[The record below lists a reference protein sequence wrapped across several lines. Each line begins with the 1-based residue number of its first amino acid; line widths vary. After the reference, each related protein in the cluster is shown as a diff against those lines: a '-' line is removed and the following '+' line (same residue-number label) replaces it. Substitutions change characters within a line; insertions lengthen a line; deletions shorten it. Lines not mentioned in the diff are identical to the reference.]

1 MTLPEAGDCGGRS
14 SLLASSRSQ
23 QCAGIYCNVY
33 CTSGIKTSVPELV
46 ILIGWYLQ
54 IEHKGA
60 MKQLVFYLLPWNVEL
75 CKAIFIC

>member
-1 MTLPEAGDCGGRS
+1 MGEEAPCQRVAGVLGLS
-14 SLLASSRSQ
+14 
-23 QCAGIYCNVY
+23 QCAGIYCNVH
-33 CTSGIKTSVPELV
+33 CTSGINPSNPELV

-60 MKQLVFYLLPWNVEL
+60 MKQLVFYFLPWNVEL